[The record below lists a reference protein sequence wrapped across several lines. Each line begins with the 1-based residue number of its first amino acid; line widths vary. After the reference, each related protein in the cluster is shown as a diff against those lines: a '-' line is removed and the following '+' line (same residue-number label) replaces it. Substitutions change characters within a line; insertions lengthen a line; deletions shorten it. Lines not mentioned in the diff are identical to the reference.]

1 MKLKDRLSKGQ
12 TYFIAEMSA
21 NHGGSFERAMQ
32 IVDLAKESGA
42 DCLKLQTYTADTM
55 TLNSNKEEFMNRGG
69 LWDGTSMYDLYKSA
83 YTPWEWH
90 EPIKRRCDELGM
102 DFLSSPFDASS
113 VDFLECFEPVAY
125 KIASFELTDIPL
137 VRYAA
142 SKGRPMIMSTG
153 IATENEIR
161 EAVGACHAV
170 GNKEVIL
177 LKCCSCYPTNY
188 DEMRLSL
195 IPAMHDLFGV
205 TIGLSDHSAGHLGAV
220 AAVVLG
226 AKVIEKHLCV
236 GREVETADS
245 SFSMEPTEYKEM
257 VEAVRDVEKAVA
269 PSGWDLPEREVRQ
282 REGRRSIYACAP
294 IKRGDVFT
302 SENIKVVRPAKG
314 IEPKYWDI
322 LLGMK
327 SPCDFDYAQPIQLD
341 ESFLGGE

>member
-1 MKLKDRLSKGQ
+1 MKLKDRLSAGQ

-21 NHGGSFERAMQ
+21 NHGGSFERAMR

-55 TLNSNKEEFMNRGG
+55 TLNSNREEFMNRGG

-113 VDFLECFEPVAY
+113 VDFLERFEPVAY

-153 IATENEIR
+153 IATEDEIR
-161 EAVGACHAV
+161 EAVEACFAV
-170 GNKEVIL
+170 GNNEVIL

-195 IPAMHDLFGV
+195 IPVMRDLFGT
-205 TIGLSDHSAGHLGAV
+205 TIGLSDHSAGHLGTV
-220 AAVVLG
+220 AAVALG
-226 AKVIEKHLCV
+226 ARVIEKHLCV

-245 SFSMEPTEYKEM
+245 SFSMEPSEFRDM
-257 VEAVRDVEKAVA
+257 VDAVRDVERAIA
-269 PSGWDLPEREVRQ
+269 PSSWDLPEREVRQ

-294 IKRGDVFT
+294 IRKGDVFT
-302 SENIKVVRPAKG
+302 PDNIKVVRPAKG

-322 LLGMK
+322 ILGK
-327 SPCDFDYAQPIQLD
+327 ESPCDFGYAQPIQLD
-341 ESFLGGE
+341 ESFLRGE